1 MSTPTE
7 EGKEEESIYSKPAEL
22 DVEESDSEIKE
33 RLRFEQK
40 ELEVSEEEV
49 AEQAQRL
56 LERMTPQPAEPPPVP
71 KQMRF
76 TVICGSKM
84 LLQDREQRDIAAVHI
99 MAIDTESA
107 KFSAKQLLGANVQ
120 DTTPDDWDA
129 VIAYLGFQEIL

>member
-22 DVEESDSEIKE
+22 DSAPTCAELDELLGVDSEI
-33 RLRFEQK
+33 
-40 ELEVSEEEV
+40 EVSEEEV

-120 DTTPDDWDA
+120 NTTPDDWDA